1 MKKSLYL
8 SLLSVVT
15 MVGSVLWLR
24 WTHHAIYFLAFLVS
38 LSVFV
43 LSSGDYV
50 KTRWGIGRKGVP
62 ASVHALAL
70 SLFAFGVSA
79 GIHGIGNPAYSL
91 LDLAVPPFF
100 MAGCVYAVY
109 LLVWRGRLE

>member
-8 SLLSVVT
+8 LVLSVVA

-24 WTHHAIYFLAFLVS
+24 WTHNAIYFLAFLGS
-38 LSVFV
+38 LTLFL

-62 ASVHALAL
+62 ASVHALAF
-70 SLFAFGVSA
+70 SLLAFGVLA
-79 GIHGIGNPAYSL
+79 GIYGIGNPAYSL

-100 MAGCVYAVY
+100 MAGCVYAAY
-109 LLVWRGRLE
+109 LLVGRGRLE